1 MFYMKMDYYS
11 TIDSHKTNFDL
22 FINKSDITYHNCSHT
37 TGELSK
43 LKLQSHRIE
52 GVFVLGVKDCNL
64 SFSLE
69 PYINSKMEISIKKY
83 EKYFLFIKE
92 LNLIN
97 ETNNKNKD
105 EVVIGFDIYKLQIE
119 DIQKNHDEISEYPD
133 SHKLQVN
140 EDALVI
146 NCNVCGVA
154 NVIDENNQTFQCIFC
169 SASLL

>member
-1 MFYMKMDYYS
+1 M
-11 TIDSHKTNFDL
+11 
-22 FINKSDITYHNCSHT
+22 
-37 TGELSK
+37 
-43 LKLQSHRIE
+43 
-52 GVFVLGVKDCNL
+52 KDCKL